1 LEQIRS
7 TQLAGTLVF
16 LLQAEPL
23 QLQAEAPLAKLCL
36 AFKGD
41 KKW

>member
-1 LEQIRS
+1 MEQIRS

-16 LLQAEPL
+16 
-23 QLQAEAPLAKLCL
+23 APLAKLCL